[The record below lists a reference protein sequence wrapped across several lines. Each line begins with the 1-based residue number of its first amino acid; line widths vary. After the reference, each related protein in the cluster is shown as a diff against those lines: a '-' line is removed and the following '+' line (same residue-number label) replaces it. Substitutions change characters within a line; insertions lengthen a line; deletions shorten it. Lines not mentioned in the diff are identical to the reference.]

1 MTPRTACRAGSITA
15 VALAAGLLLQACG
28 SSEPTTPRS
37 FASAPTSTT
46 VASTSPMPTATT
58 TTTTSATPTTV
69 VPVVPAQVPVP
80 TTRVAVKTVAPQG
93 LVAPPTAK
101 KQTANAGGSGSTG
114 GGGSVYYKN
123 CTAVRNAGKAP
134 ILRGQPGYASHLDR
148 DGDGIG
154 CE

>member
-1 MTPRTACRAGSITA
+1 MS
-15 VALAAGLLLQACG
+15 
-28 SSEPTTPRS
+28 PTT
-37 FASAPTSTT
+37 TT
-46 VASTSPMPTATT
+46 TT

-69 VPVVPAQVPVP
+69 VPVVPAQVPLP

-93 LVAPPTAK
+93 LVAPPTTK
-101 KQTANAGGSGSTG
+101 KQAVVDPGS
-114 GGGSVYYKN
+114 GGGSAYYKN
-123 CTAVRNAGKAP
+123 CAAVRAAGKAP